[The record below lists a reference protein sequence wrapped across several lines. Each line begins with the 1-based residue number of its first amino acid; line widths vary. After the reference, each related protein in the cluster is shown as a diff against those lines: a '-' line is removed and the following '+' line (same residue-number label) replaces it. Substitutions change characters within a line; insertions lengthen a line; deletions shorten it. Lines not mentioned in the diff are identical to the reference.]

1 MKKHSP
7 FKTICT
13 LMITVASQFFNAHAQ
28 QKDISYYTSHAP
40 FAMPAVA
47 IPVFAGKTFS
57 IADFGAVA
65 DGKTL
70 NTAAFEKAIQACT
83 NAGGGKVMVPAGNWL
98 TGPIE
103 LKSNVNLYTEKGAL
117 IQFSSDHTQYPMIKM
132 GESSSF
138 VTASPI
144 YAFNAS
150 NIAITGAGII
160 DGAGESWRPV
170 KKSKVAA
177 SLWTEL
183 IKTGVLSTDGKIWW
197 PSKEAMNGE
206 EYVKTLKEK
215 LATATATDYEQARD
229 FLRPYML
236 YFIRCKSI
244 LIEGVTLRNSP
255 KFVFYPNRCTNLNM
269 NGVNVF
275 NDWWAQNGDG
285 IDISACKNVVI
296 YNCTLSVGD
305 DGICMKSS
313 RGNDAADSAALKNIL
328 IAQCTVY
335 RAHGGFV
342 IGSNTDGGIENI
354 YVADCNFIGSD
365 IGIRIKSNT
374 GRGGLVRAV
383 YIDGIR
389 MKEIKNE
396 AILFTTFYEDMP
408 AGKTG
413 KEAVETLSGKVPE
426 FTDFHLS
433 NIQCEGAATAISITG
448 LEDAPVT
455 SIYFENM
462 NLTAKKGFIA
472 TDAAGIFLKN
482 VILNAATPLFNLKR
496 STNIIADGK
505 TVE

>member
-1 MKKHSP
+1 MKKYYP

-13 LMITVASQFFNAHAQ
+13 LMMTVASQFFNAYAQ
-28 QKDISYYTSHAP
+28 QKDIGYYTSHTP
-40 FAMPAVA
+40 FTMPAVA
-47 IPVFAGKTFS
+47 TPIFSNTTFS
-57 IADFGAVA
+57 ITDFGAVA

-70 NTAAFEKAIQACT
+70 NTAAFAKAIQACT
-83 NAGGGKVMVPAGNWL
+83 KAGGGKILVPAGTWL

-103 LKSNVNLYTEKGAL
+103 LKSNVNLCTEKGAV

-138 VTASPI
+138 VTTSPI
-144 YAFNAS
+144 YAYNAS

-177 SLWTEL
+177 ALWAEL
-183 IKTGVLSTDGKIWW
+183 IKTGVLSPDGKIWW
-197 PSKEAMNGE
+197 HSKEAMNGE
-206 EYVKTLKEK
+206 EYVKTLNEK
-215 LATATATDYEQARD
+215 STAAATDYEQARD
-229 FLRPYML
+229 YLRPYML
-236 YFIRCKSI
+236 YFIRCKTI

-255 KFVFYPNRCTNLNM
+255 KFVFYPNRCTNLTM

-342 IGSNTDGGIENI
+342 IGSNTDGGMENI

-383 YIDGIR
+383 YIDGIK
-389 MKEIKNE
+389 MKDIKNE

-408 AGKTG
+408 AGKAG
-413 KEAVETLSGKVPE
+413 KEAVKTVSDKVPR

-433 NIQCEGAATAISITG
+433 NIQCEGAAIAISITG
-448 LEDAPVT
+448 LQDVPVT
-455 SIYFENM
+455 NIFFENM
-462 NLTAKKGFIA
+462 SLTAKTGLVA
-472 TDAAGIFLKN
+472 TDVTGIFFKN
-482 VILNAATPLFNLKR
+482 VILNAAKPLFILKR
-496 STNIIADGK
+496 SANIMTDGK
-505 TVE
+505 LIE